1 MKTKYYAK
9 FLLKDKVAKNELI
22 RAHGMIILLVIAL
35 MATLA
40 IATVPDATFDPVLT
54 FIAVVLL
61 AVVGLISLSVVLSM
75 TYNRKK

>member
-1 MKTKYYAK
+1 
-9 FLLKDKVAKNELI
+9 
-22 RAHGMIILLVIAL
+22 MIILLVIAL